1 MNKLPKVLD
10 DDLKRI
16 LSEKTNDNY
25 LNLYVSSIVRGVVNL
40 HNLLNNRISN
50 IEELQERIIENKPIS
65 IIKAVLM

>member
-50 IEELQERIIENKPIS
+50 IEELQEREKDKN
-65 IIKAVLM
+65 